1 MLVIRIQLQQHVFHL
16 CIGLIKPTLVELTYY
31 IRFEENGFQKIHD
44 FVSLSYLPPQPVNQG
59 QRTLLRSHFCVSCFL
74 LWNKLTAPPKCFF
87 GILGSIPEVSRND
100 LNLEGASKLGT
111 LWNKH
116 ISVLPLSLHPRPT
129 AFLEHLVNLQ
139 EFGIRYSNV
148 EFKSDLVSVL
158 FVTATCWNLP
168 ETQHKHSAVQPLI
181 CLTTGPPTQS
191 TKGFCNVALF
201 GHMSC
206 YLYSFLFRGS
216 SWDYYVI

>member
-1 MLVIRIQLQQHVFHL
+1 MTLWAWATFRPNQWTRWTRASGL
-16 CIGLIKPTLVELTYY
+16 CYEATSACRASCCETLP
-31 IRFEENGFQKIHD
+31 K
-44 FVSLSYLPPQPVNQG
+44 
-59 QRTLLRSHFCVSCFL
+59 RTL
-74 LWNKLTAPPKCFF
+74 WKNKLTAPPKCFF

-181 CLTTGPPTQS
+181 CLSTTGPPTQS
-191 TKGFCNVALF
+191 TKGCCNVAPF
-201 GHMSC
+201 WHMSC
-206 YLYSFLFRGS
+206 YFYSFLFRGS